1 MFRVMGFLL
10 VSIMIGSAQAE
21 QSLSDFSAKY
31 VVHLNGLKVGE
42 LQRSQQRQEN
52 GDWLMQTSARTT
64 GMAAWFKPDTA
75 TELSTWRM
83 VDGWPQ
89 PLEYSYQYS
98 GRSKDILERLE
109 FDWLNGILRSL
120 RDGKVTS
127 LELEPQLLDKQVFEV
142 AMQQAIAK
150 GTQSG
155 NFRIAHRGRII
166 DYDFSVI
173 GGEALYIRSLG
184 QIDTLKVQRGNTVI
198 WLAPAHDYLPVKIEQ
213 QDGRST
219 ATSYLIGLSH

>member
-10 VSIMIGSAQAE
+10 VSLIIGPALADQA
-21 QSLSDFSAKY
+21 LSDYSARY
-31 VVHLNGLKVGE
+31 VVQLNGLKVGE
-42 LQRSQQRQEN
+42 LQRSLQRQDN

-83 VDGWPQ
+83 VDAWPQ
-89 PLEYSYQYS
+89 PLAYSYQYS

-109 FDWLNGILRSL
+109 FDWHNEVLRSL
-120 RDGKVTS
+120 RDGEMSS
-127 LELEPQLLDKQVFEV
+127 LELEPRLLDKQVFEI
-142 AMQQAIAK
+142 AMQQAIAQ
-150 GTQSG
+150 GTEGDS
-155 NFRIAHRGRII
+155 FRIAHRGRIV

-173 GGEALYIRSLG
+173 AREELYIRSLG
-184 QIDTLKVQRGNTVI
+184 QLDTLKVQRGNTVI

-213 QDGRST
+213 QDGHST
-219 ATSYLIGLSH
+219 ATSYLINLSR